1 MAQDPNAL
9 GAPAEGFGQT
19 VSFAFDP
26 RGETPQINPITSRGP
41 QVGAQNVSQQ
51 QRISTN
57 VPIETKQD
65 PTAALLMKAGE
76 ALLSKSL
83 DKSRTEQFVQGM
95 QRAMSGEAIQEVQ
108 DSIPWYAKVFGDTPT
123 LEGARAYSAQDR
135 VNKALTEQT
144 SSIPSIAGLGP
155 DAAAKHFTA
164 VVNKSLTG
172 DSATDLII
180 MKQMTEQLPSLMKA
194 QAKAN
199 YSFNQHAASKAM
211 SDSIGSGA
219 AALQQYG
226 EMYASDQVNDK
237 DMAIRKDNFVLNVL
251 PPAGI
256 DEENYQ
262 KTLTSNMLGMAA
274 AGQFHAIE
282 ALREKGVTKA
292 LTAEQSNRVEA
303 AILSSAAKAR
313 DNYAFKFTDAMA
325 ALKSDAAHP
334 GVDPET
340 GEGMTP
346 RSISDRIDR
355 MNSAFQKLTGSPV
368 GLYTSDQ
375 KADML
380 AGTFNAFKAEEVKAA
395 GRMQVLTDQKA
406 TESAKALAAAETE
419 SVIRNLVASG
429 DVGLAEKLPGV
440 SNDAVD
446 LEIYK
451 QAKADLK
458 AATPFLRNI
467 WAKGKV
473 SSLIA
478 DELQAPLKLAAASFA
493 QNPTS
498 PPPDGFFAAVNTYR
512 AMTQAGGMGFANAY
526 FGEQAKTLSY
536 ASYMLKDNVLAN
548 PQAPAIYQQAMRAKD
563 FRGEPLAAKEQQEL
577 VSKVASEGRNWISKA
592 TLGYSGHQL
601 REDAVRFLSDDV
613 KEGVSQWMA
622 AGLSKE
628 EATASAI
635 NDALGPDTAGGRRG
649 GARGEVLGGYYIR
662 RDPASSQESISEL
675 MQGGKNTPFTAV
687 PEEIRGE
694 VFNRFL
700 KESVKLP
707 DDLGTTTMNRLPDV
721 AGTPQFVVSAVDK
734 DGKTTIRTFTGTQ
747 LQTFA
752 ADATKHKRLDVNGNN
767 RPMTPAEISAW
778 NADYARRKATPVVPI
793 KLQWGPQFAPEN
805 PNGFYGDAAARA
817 RAAQSE
823 DRKASSSK

>member
-26 RGETPQINPITSRGP
+26 RGETPQINPITSRAP

-51 QRISTN
+51 QHVSTN

-76 ALLSKSL
+76 ALLTKSM
-83 DKSRTEQFVQGM
+83 DKVRTEQFVQGM

-108 DSIPWYAKVFGDTPT
+108 DSTPWYAKIFGDTPT
-123 LEGARAYSAQDR
+123 IEGARAYSAQDR

-144 SSIPSIAGLGP
+144 AGIKQIESLGP
-155 DAAAKHFTA
+155 DDAAKHFTN

-180 MKQMTEQLPSLMKA
+180 MKQMTEQMPSLMKA
-194 QAKAN
+194 QAKAH
-199 YSFNQHAASKAM
+199 YSYNQHAASKAM
-211 SDSIGSGA
+211 SDSISSGA

-226 EMYASDQVNDK
+226 EMYAGDQVSEK
-237 DMAIRKDNFVLNVL
+237 DMAIRKENFVLNVL

-282 ALREKGVTKA
+282 ALREKNVLAA
-292 LTAEQSNRVEA
+292 LTADQSNRVEA
-303 AILSSAAKAR
+303 AVISAAAKHR
-313 DNYAFKFTDAMA
+313 DNYAFKFTDAMS
-325 ALKSDAAHP
+325 ALKSDAEHP
-334 GVDPET
+334 GTDPET
-340 GEGMTP
+340 GKGMTV
-346 RSISDRIDR
+346 RSISDRIDG
-355 MNSAFQKLTGSPV
+355 MNSAFKKLTGAPV
-368 GLYTSDQ
+368 GLFTSDQ

-380 AGTFNAFKAEEVKAA
+380 AKTFNAFKSEEVKAA
-395 GRMQVLTDQKA
+395 TRAQVQADKQA
-406 TESAKALAAAETE
+406 TEAAKAQAAEEAAT
-419 SVIRNLVASG
+419 VIRNLVSSG

-440 SNDAVD
+440 SKDAVD

-451 QAKADLK
+451 QAKADPK

-467 WAKGKV
+467 WTKGKV

-498 PPPDGFFAAVNTYR
+498 PPPDGFFASVNIYR

-563 FRGEPLAAKEQQEL
+563 FRGEQLSAKEQEAL
-577 VSKVASEGRNWISKA
+577 VAKVASEGRNWISKA
-592 TLGYSGHQL
+592 TLGYAGHQL
-601 REDAVRFLSDDV
+601 REDTVRLLSNDV
-613 KEGVSQWMA
+613 KEGVSQWMG

-628 EATASAI
+628 EATAAAL

-649 GARGEVLGGYYIR
+649 GARAEILGGYYIR
-662 RDPASSQESISEL
+662 RDPAASQEPISEL

-694 VFNRFL
+694 IFNRFL

-707 DDLGTTTMNRLPDV
+707 DGLGTTTLDRLPDV
-721 AGTPQFVVSAVDK
+721 AGTPKFWVRGVDK
-734 DGKTTIRTFTGTQ
+734 DGITHIREFTAAQ

-778 NADYARRKATPVVPI
+778 NMDYARRKATPVVPI
-793 KLQWGPQFAPEN
+793 KLQYGPQFAPEN